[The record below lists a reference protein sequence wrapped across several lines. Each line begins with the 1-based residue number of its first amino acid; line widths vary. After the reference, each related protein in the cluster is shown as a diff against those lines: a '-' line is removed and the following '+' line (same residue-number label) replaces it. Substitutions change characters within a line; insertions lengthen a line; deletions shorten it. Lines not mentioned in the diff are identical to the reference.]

1 MGFTVPRSSP
11 SRAVGSYPTVS
22 PLPAARIITP
32 AGGLFSVALSIGSPR
47 LGVTQHFALWS
58 SDFPHPKRDATT
70 QPACKANQRINGTR
84 YNYDSSSSK
93 LVVVLGGWVGFV
105 YSSIRLFVYSS
116 IRLFVYSS
124 IRLFVYSS
132 IRLFVYSSIR
142 LFVYSSIRLFVYSSI
157 RLFVYSSIRDFFIF
171 FAMP

>member
-22 PLPAARIITP
+22 PLPVARKIAP
-32 AGGLFSVALSIGSPR
+32 VGGLFSVALSIGSPR

-58 SDFPHPKRDATT
+58 SDFPHPKRDAAIR
-70 QPACKANQRINGTR
+70 PACKANLRIYESTNLRIYESANQRNGVQLAASQA
-84 YNYDSSSSK
+84 SSSAN
-93 LVVVLGGWVGFV
+93 LRMEIALTWCGGAGFV

-132 IRLFVYSSIR
+132 IRAFSVYQSTTDPSSG
-142 LFVYSSIRLFVYSSI
+142 
-157 RLFVYSSIRDFFIF
+157 
-171 FAMP
+171 